1 MHWEVGSLG
10 QLVDRTANGTPEAT
24 PKPLTIEALKAAAGD
39 HLPVGYLTTTY
50 LAALWDERCR
60 QVDLHRQD
68 HPDDIRELELRQR
81 RATRALQAYR
91 FLSDLEQQ
99 LGLELALPVLGPRS
113 GQTDPGS
120 GGLAEMV
127 D

>member
-1 MHWEVGSLG
+1 VQSYAEVGTVS
-10 QLVDRTANGTPEAT
+10 QLVDWTANGMPE
-24 PKPLTIEALKAAAGD
+24 PLASEALKVVAGE
-39 HLPVGYLTTTY
+39 HAPVGYLTTTY

-91 FLSDLEQQ
+91 FLAELEQQ
-99 LGLELALPVLGPRS
+99 LGLELALPVLGPRP
-113 GQTDPGS
+113 GQIDPGS
-120 GGLAEMV
+120 GGFGAALG
-127 D
+127 

>member
-1 MHWEVGSLG
+1 LS
-10 QLVDRTANGTPEAT
+10 QLVDRTANGTPE
-24 PKPLTIEALKAAAGD
+24 PLTGEALKGVAEEHA
-39 HLPVGYLTTTY
+39 PVGYLTTTS

-60 QVDLHRQD
+60 QVDRHRQD

-91 FLSDLEQQ
+91 FLAELEQQ
-99 LGLELALPVLGPRS
+99 LGLELALPVLGPRH
-113 GQTDPGS
+113 GQIDPGS
-120 GGLAEMV
+120 GGFGEVL